1 MTDRERRPETTE
13 DGLIAAA
20 GATLSRLAR
29 RGPLASPLVVPVTLT
44 VASLAFWLHAHADVP
59 FTLWWTDEQQW
70 GQLARR
76 LAAGEG
82 FTTGLIYPMELSYG
96 SGPDHPSVLR
106 PPLWSLILAGVFR
119 LTGPVAWAAHALVA
133 AFYVATVVAT
143 GMLATRLAG
152 RGVGLIAGIA
162 SAASPYLLTYALGA
176 TPTTALAFWI
186 VLAFLLLALP
196 RAGARGVG
204 AEGPGTGIG
213 GVWIGAVCG
222 LAYLTRYN
230 AAVLLP
236 VALALL
242 LLRRPVALR
251 PVLLAVVGFAGVAA
265 PWWIRNALVTGNP
278 FVSYGEV
285 YLHMPAVWSHD
296 SANLW
301 RMLDPL
307 AAPAATPPLEKLRT
321 SLPRVLIHWPLL
333 AAGLTA
339 SIGVALGGLRRDRI
353 SLGFLALAA
362 LTTLSLV
369 LTIVSA
375 RYFAPLVPC
384 LIAVGAAAWWRF
396 GGALRIPA
404 LILIIATP
412 LLPAIPAHYHDLRL
426 LHAGFATLRESVRSG
441 VYSDDAIEASDEA
454 LRGCLSGR
462 PLVIAEQASRTAWV
476 TDAVVIYRP
485 VLAKDFW
492 RVLDEHPVEWVE
504 LERGRR
510 GFATAAFDE
519 RFEPRP
525 ECGPNIYRRRSG
537 PG

>member
-1 MTDRERRPETTE
+1 M
-13 DGLIAAA
+13 
-20 GATLSRLAR
+20 AR
-29 RGPLASPLVVPVTLT
+29 RGPLASPLFVPVALAL
-44 VASLAFWLHAHADVP
+44 ASLAFWLHAHADVP

-76 LAAGEG
+76 LASGEG

-106 PPLWSLILAGVFR
+106 PPLWSLLLSGVFR

-143 GMLATRLAG
+143 GLLATWLAG
-152 RGVGLIAGIA
+152 RGVGLVAGLA

-186 VLAFLLLALP
+186 VLALLLLAIP
-196 RAGARGVG
+196 RGGTEVGGTEIGA
-204 AEGPGTGIG
+204 A
-213 GVWIGAVCG
+213 WIGAVCG

-236 VALALL
+236 VAVTLL
-242 LLRRPVALR
+242 VVRRPVALR
-251 PVLLAVVGFAGVAA
+251 PAILALVGFAAVAT

-278 FVSYGEV
+278 FASYGAV
-285 YLHMPAVWSHD
+285 YLHMPVVWSHD
-296 SANLW
+296 AANLW

-307 AAPAATPPLEKLRT
+307 AAPAATPPLEKLRA
-321 SLPRVLIHWPLL
+321 SLPGVLAHWPLL

-339 SIGVALGGLRRDRI
+339 SAGVALGCLRRDRM

-396 GGALRIPA
+396 GGFLRIPA
-404 LILIIATP
+404 LMLILATP
-412 LLPAIPAHYHDLRL
+412 LLPAIPSHYHDLRL

-441 VYSDDAIEASDEA
+441 VYSHDAIEASDEA
-454 LRGCLSGR
+454 LRRCLTGR

-504 LERGRR
+504 LERGRK
-510 GFATAAFDE
+510 GFATVAFDE

-525 ECGPNIYRRRSG
+525 ECGPNFYRRRPS

>member
-1 MTDRERRPETTE
+1 MTDSEQRPETTRVGALTE
-13 DGLIAAA
+13 A
-20 GATLSRLAR
+20 GAALGRATSH
-29 RGPLASPLVVPVTLT
+29 GPLASAWLVPGVTAC
-44 VASLAFWLHAHADVP
+44 VALALWLHAHSDVP

-76 LAAGEG
+76 LASGEG
-82 FTTGLIYPMELSYG
+82 FTTGLIYPMELGFG
-96 SGPDHPSVLR
+96 SGPDHPSLLR
-106 PPLWSLILAGVFR
+106 PPLWALLLSGVFR
-119 LTGPVAWAAHALVA
+119 LAGPVAWVAHALVA
-133 AFYVATVVAT
+133 GFYVATVVAT
-143 GMLATRLAG
+143 TLLATRLAG
-152 RGVGLIAGIA
+152 RAVGLVAGV
-162 SAASPYLLTYALGA
+162 AAATSPYLLTYALGA
-176 TPTTALAFWI
+176 TPTTALAFWL
-186 VLAFLLLALP
+186 VLAFLLLAI
-196 RAGARGVG
+196 RANGL
-204 AEGPGTGIG
+204 
-213 GVWIGAVCG
+213 WIGAVCA

-236 VALALL
+236 VVMAMLA
-242 LLRRPVALR
+242 LRRPLALR
-251 PVLLAVVGFAGVAA
+251 PALWAVAGFVGVAA

-285 YLHMPAVWSHD
+285 YLHMPVVWSHD
-296 SANLW
+296 AANLW

-321 SLPRVLIHWPLL
+321 ALPAVLGRWPLL
-333 AAGLTA
+333 AAGMAA
-339 SIGVALGGLRRDRI
+339 STGVALGCIRRDRM

-396 GGALRIPA
+396 GGLLRVPA
-404 LILIIATP
+404 LALVLATP
-412 LLPAIPAHYHDLRL
+412 LLPAVPGHYHDLRL

-441 VYSDDAIEASDEA
+441 VYSDDAIEASDAA
-454 LRGCLSGR
+454 LRRCLSGR

-485 VLAKDFW
+485 VLARDFW

-504 LERGRR
+504 LERERK
-510 GFATAAFDE
+510 GFATANFDA

-525 ECGPNIYRRRSG
+525 ECGPNFYRRRADTG
-537 PG
+537 